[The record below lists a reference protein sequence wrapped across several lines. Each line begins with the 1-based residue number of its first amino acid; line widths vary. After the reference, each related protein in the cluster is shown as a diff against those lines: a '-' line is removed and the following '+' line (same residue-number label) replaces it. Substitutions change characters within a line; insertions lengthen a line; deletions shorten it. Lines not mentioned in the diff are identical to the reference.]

1 MNNEMMVFLSG
12 ILFAI
17 ACALAL
23 LCFGYLLFLAFAA
36 NDAKEQ
42 NKEEN
47 DDKKKKMIS
56 NEYN

>member
-1 MNNEMMVFLSG
+1 MNNEMMVFLAG

-23 LCFGYLLFLAFAA
+23 LSFGYLLFLAFAQ

-42 NKEEN
+42 NKKE
-47 DDKKKKMIS
+47 KK
-56 NEYN
+56 